1 MTRGGDMDCKELS
14 RDGRSGC
21 KEEGRHGRW
30 LRASGT
36 VIADLNSNADS
47 DLYQV
52 CDFMG
57 VA

>member
-1 MTRGGDMDCKELS
+1 MTRRGDLDCKKLN

-30 LRASGT
+30 LRASGAVT
-36 VIADLNSNADS
+36 ADWNSNTDS
-47 DLYQV
+47 DLYQG

>member
-1 MTRGGDMDCKELS
+1 MTRRGDLDCKKLN

-30 LRASGT
+30 LRASGVVT
-36 VIADLNSNADS
+36 ADWNSNTDS